1 MNAFTNPETIKRAQ
15 EFLNTVIL
23 SENQQTQQCPHQ
35 PVWYNHYTCNY
46 GEIIIP
52 QNIVVLESTINAIR
66 VLLDAYAYICN
77 CRIEL
82 QMQGYT
88 DEDNMTFEST
98 QFGIIFCI
106 ENGKINILRK

>member
-15 EFLNTVIL
+15 EFLNTVVL
-23 SENQQTQQCPHQ
+23 PENQLQQSPNQ
-35 PVWYNHYTCNY
+35 PVWYNHYTCNC

-66 VLLDAYAYICN
+66 VLLDAYAYVCN

-82 QMQGYT
+82 QMRGYT